1 MAFVWT
7 RSRAAAGIKGPATE
21 TGKSLEWEQA
31 RVEVSWIGGASE
43 RESCGHDA
51 GAAVAL
57 SLSPSAPLRPHK
69 FGGGGAGKSL
79 CALGRIF
86 CGVRFLRWERHPQR
100 PRWIGA
106 MRRKLPNR
114 CGRGIQPQIQALRRN
129 TWDGRARAEL
139 KFTGARRLE
148 WLAINPL
155 MHGVGG
161 TDCVGAVASVADV
174 GLVEGWFEVGQD
186 VGWVH
191 PPPKNLWEPVGMVWD
206 GRPDVVVPPT
216 STE

>member
-1 MAFVWT
+1 
-7 RSRAAAGIKGPATE
+7 
-21 TGKSLEWEQA
+21 
-31 RVEVSWIGGASE
+31 
-43 RESCGHDA
+43 
-51 GAAVAL
+51 
-57 SLSPSAPLRPHK
+57 
-69 FGGGGAGKSL
+69 
-79 CALGRIF
+79 
-86 CGVRFLRWERHPQR
+86 
-100 PRWIGA
+100 
-106 MRRKLPNR
+106 
-114 CGRGIQPQIQALRRN
+114 
-129 TWDGRARAEL
+129 
-139 KFTGARRLE
+139 
-148 WLAINPL
+148 